1 MLPWPAAI
9 ITKTGTVADTVIVG
23 VAVAGVIALT
33 ENQYRKS
40 VLLVPTVTTVA
51 VITLG
56 ILETG
61 NLDFV
66 LSRPFSSAVC
76 THVQCQPCSLA
87 SAPGVEQPVFGPC
100 PWPSLV

>member
-9 ITKTGTVADTVIVG
+9 ITKTGTLADTVIVG

-40 VLLVPTVTTVA
+40 VLLVPTVTTVV

-61 NLDFV
+61 NV

-87 SAPGVEQPVFGPC
+87 SVLSNQSSVHVLGPC
-100 PWPSLV
+100 V